1 MNLTIYITY
10 WNSFNHHLREKQ
22 KLPCNGCKV
31 KKTTPSIRK
40 VTRTSPLTERRIRFT
55 NIGLAVCI
63 VSHHLD
69 TTLAFFA
76 SRRLVS
82 HMEVPF
88 PVAGEADALDAEL
101 SAFNG
106 PLLVTDLSRRSWR
119 DSYRLSGLSESFQ
132 LHLILTVEISSE
144 SAFRD

>member
-1 MNLTIYITY
+1 
-10 WNSFNHHLREKQ
+10 
-22 KLPCNGCKV
+22 
-31 KKTTPSIRK
+31 
-40 VTRTSPLTERRIRFT
+40 
-55 NIGLAVCI
+55 
-63 VSHHLD
+63 
-69 TTLAFFA
+69 
-76 SRRLVS
+76 
-82 HMEVPF
+82 MEVPF

-106 PLLVTDLSRRSWR
+106 PLLVTDLSRQSWR